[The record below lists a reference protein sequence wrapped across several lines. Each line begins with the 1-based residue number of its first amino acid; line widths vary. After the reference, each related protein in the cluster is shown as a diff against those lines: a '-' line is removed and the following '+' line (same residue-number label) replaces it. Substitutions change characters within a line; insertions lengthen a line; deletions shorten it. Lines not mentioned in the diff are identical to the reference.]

1 MCDECNIVAITWA
14 RNEEDIIES
23 FVRHNAPFVSRMI
36 IILHRTEDSSL
47 SILNRLKE
55 EGLNIEIR
63 QDQSVA
69 HRQSGALTDLMR
81 GLMVE
86 EKPDW
91 ILPLDADEFLCGD
104 LVGELKKV
112 PAGQVVLLPWRTYIP
127 TPDDDSCE
135 ISVLNRIAHCRAE
148 EIPQYYKILIPQSLA
163 SDPNAVIPLGSHR
176 LCGVDA
182 DEYKEHGLSLA
193 HFPVRSEK
201 QLRNKILK
209 GWESHLANPD
219 RNPGEIY
226 QWEEL
231 VGRCRDPKSINKEE
245 LRDIALNYAYN
256 GETTNLKLN
265 PICVGKPCYTPSL
278 SKYH

>member
-1 MCDECNIVAITWA
+1 MYDECNIVAITWA

-23 FVRHNAPFVSRMI
+23 FVRHNAPLVSRMV

-47 SILNRLKE
+47 SILNKLRE

-81 GLMVE
+81 ELMVE

-104 LVGELKKV
+104 LAGELKKV

-135 ISVLNRIAHCRAE
+135 ISVLSRITHCRTE

-163 SDPNAVIPLGSHR
+163 SDPNAVIPLGCHR

-182 DEYKEHGLSLA
+182 SEYKEHGLSLA

-219 RNPGEIY
+219 RKPGEIY
-226 QWEEL
+226 QWKEL
-231 VGRCRDPKSINKEE
+231 VGRCRDPKSISKDE
-245 LRDIALNYAYN
+245 LRDIALDYAYK
-256 GETTNLKLN
+256 GETTTLKFS
-265 PICVGKPCYTPSL
+265 PICAEKSC
-278 SKYH
+278 